1 MKKRCTVQRFF
12 FQFQYPSM
20 SSLLPGKTQ
29 FLFFLLLFN
38 TALICLSS
46 SAQGDVQIYP
56 KRILFDGSKR
66 AQELSIANSGKDT
79 ARYTISV
86 IQIRM
91 KDDGSFE
98 TIDRP
103 YEGQNFADKNF
114 RFFPRTVVL
123 APNEA
128 QTVKIQLLKFSE
140 LPGGEYR
147 SHLYFRAE
155 AEKKPLGQDST
166 GNKSS
171 IEVRIVPTY
180 GISIPVIIRSGEPST
195 EISVSQVQFSWE
207 KDTIPVLNF
216 DLNRSGNMSVYGD
229 IKVDYLS
236 TEGKETRVCSVKG
249 MSLYAPN
256 SVRHFRLPLQ
266 KRPDINF
273 KKGSL
278 HIVYTDVSGP
288 VQKVAQQQIFLN

>member
-1 MKKRCTVQRFF
+1 MLSVLFLGKR
-12 FQFQYPSM
+12 
-20 SSLLPGKTQ
+20 Q
-29 FLFFLLLFN
+29 FLFFLLLLIS
-38 TALICLSS
+38 TLICHSS
-46 SAQGDVQIYP
+46 FAQGDVQIYP

-79 ARYTISV
+79 ARYSISV
-86 IQIRM
+86 VQIRM
-91 KDDGSFE
+91 KEDGSFE

-103 YEGQNFADKNF
+103 DEGQNFADKNF
-114 RFFPRTVVL
+114 RFFPRSVVL

-140 LPGGEYR
+140 LATGEYR

-155 AEKKPLGQDST
+155 AEKKPLGQDSIV
-166 GNKSS
+166 NNSS
-171 IEVRIVPTY
+171 IAVRIVPTY
-180 GISIPVIIRSGEPST
+180 GISIPVIIRSGETTT
-195 EISVSQVQFSWE
+195 EISVSQVRFSWE

-229 IKVDYLS
+229 ISVDYLS
-236 TEGKETRVCSVKG
+236 PEGKEIRICSVKG
-249 MSLYAPN
+249 MSVYTPN

-266 KRPDINF
+266 KNPAVNF
-273 KKGSL
+273 NKGSL
-278 HIVYTDVSGP
+278 HIVYTDLSGP

>member
-1 MKKRCTVQRFF
+1 MERFF
-12 FQFQYPSM
+12 FQSN
-20 SSLLPGKTQ
+20 LPMFIL
-29 FLFFLLLFN
+29 FLRKKPLHSFLLLLS
-38 TALICLSS
+38 TTLICLSS
-46 SAQGDVQIYP
+46 LAQGDVQIYP

-91 KDDGSFE
+91 KEDGSFE
-98 TIDRP
+98 TIDSP
-103 YEGQNFADKNF
+103 DEGQSFADKNF

-128 QTVKIQLLKFSE
+128 QTVKIQLLKFNE
-140 LPGGEYR
+140 LAAGEYR

-155 AEKKPLGQDST
+155 AEKKPLGQDSIIK
-166 GNKSS
+166 NSS
-171 IEVRIVPTY
+171 ISVRIVPTY
-180 GISIPVIIRSGEPST
+180 GISIPVIIRSGESST
-195 EISVSQVQFSWE
+195 EISVSQVRFAWE

-216 DLNRSGNMSVYGD
+216 DLNRNGNMSVYGD
-229 IKVDYLS
+229 ISVDYLS
-236 TEGKETRVCSVKG
+236 PEGKEIRVGSVKG
-249 MSLYAPN
+249 MSVYTPN
-256 SVRHFRLPLQ
+256 TVRHFHLPLQ
-266 KRPDINF
+266 KNPAVNF

-288 VQKVAQQQIFLN
+288 VQKVAQQQILLN

>member
-1 MKKRCTVQRFF
+1 MKKRCAVQRFF

-20 SSLLPGKTQ
+20 SSFLPGKTQ
-29 FLFFLLLFN
+29 FLFFLLLFF

-56 KRILFDGSKR
+56 KRIVFDGSKR

-103 YEGQNFADKNF
+103 DEGQNFADKNF

-140 LPGGEYR
+140 LPSGEYR

-155 AEKKPLGQDST
+155 AEKKPLGQDSIMDR
-166 GNKSS
+166 SS
-171 IEVRIVPTY
+171 IAVRIVPTY

-195 EISVSQVQFSWE
+195 EISISHVHFSWE
-207 KDTIPVLNF
+207 KNTIPFVNF

-229 IKVDYLS
+229 VSVDYLS
-236 TEGKETRVCSVKG
+236 TEGKEITVCSVKG
-249 MSLYAPN
+249 MSLYTPN
-256 SVRHFRLPLQ
+256 TVRHFRLPLQ
-266 KRPDINF
+266 NLAGVNF
-273 KKGSL
+273 KNGSL
-278 HIVYTDVSGP
+278 HIVYTDLSGP